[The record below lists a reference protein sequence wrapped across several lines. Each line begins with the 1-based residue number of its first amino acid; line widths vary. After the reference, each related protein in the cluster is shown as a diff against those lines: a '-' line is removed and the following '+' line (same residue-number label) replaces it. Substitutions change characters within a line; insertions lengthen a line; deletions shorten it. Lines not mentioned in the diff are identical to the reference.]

1 MANYSKE
8 SVCHGNRL
16 LFNMTL
22 LKSSSQETKKIY
34 AQAYINACHA
44 VKLDTEA
51 KYTEARDA
59 YKIVIKV

>member
-1 MANYSKE
+1 MTKYSKE
-8 SVCHGNRL
+8 SVCNGDRL
-16 LFNMTL
+16 LYNMTL

-59 YKIVIKV
+59 YRSVIKV